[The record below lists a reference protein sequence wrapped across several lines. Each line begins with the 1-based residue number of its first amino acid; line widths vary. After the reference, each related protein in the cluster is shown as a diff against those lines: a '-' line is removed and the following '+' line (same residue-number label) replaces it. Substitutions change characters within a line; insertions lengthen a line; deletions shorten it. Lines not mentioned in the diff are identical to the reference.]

1 MTTLLIVRHGETE
14 ENVSRILQGH
24 LPGKLT
30 ARGIQQAEALAQALK
45 GETFDVLLTS
55 DLARARR
62 TASIIGKVLA
72 LKPIEDSRLRERDWG
87 ELTGRA
93 IDSLNGDPFPD
104 SVETVGAMTRRA
116 EAMLDYIY
124 NMYRGMRVLCVT
136 HGLFARTLQ
145 AAYYG
150 VRLGEIE
157 PMHNAETRQLLL
169 PRPTHKQASPAEDT
183 NASEN

>member
-55 DLARARR
+55 DLARAHR
-62 TASIIGKVLA
+62 TACIIGKA
-72 LKPIEDSRLRERDWG
+72 LSLQPIQDSRLRERDWG
-87 ELTGRA
+87 TLTGRA
-93 IDSLNGDPFPD
+93 IDSLKGDPFPD
-104 SVETVGAMTRRA
+104 SVETVTAMTHRA
-116 EAMLDYIY
+116 MEVLDYIY
-124 NMYRGMRVLCVT
+124 NMYRNKCVLCVT

-150 VRLGEIE
+150 VRLREIE
-157 PMHNAETRQLLL
+157 PMQNGETRQLLL
-169 PRPTHKQASPAEDT
+169 PRPTHKQASPAEDA
-183 NASEN
+183 NASAN